1 MELYS
6 VYLDNVYLKSF
17 KNRIDAETLSN
28 GLQIFLIFHDMDV
41 DMVRISK
48 EDS

>member
-17 KNRIDAETLSN
+17 KNQRDAETLSN
-28 GLQIFLIFHDMDV
+28 GLQIFLIIHDMDI
-41 DMVRISK
+41 DMVRITK
-48 EDS
+48 EVM